1 MSARLDTRFYAVGA
15 VLGALLTLAFVVM
28 LLAIDD
34 LRESSRAASRAG
46 EEVVAAGGAERL
58 TLELSTGLRGFL
70 LTGEDRFLAPPAAWR
85 PSCPAGS
92 PRCAG

>member
-34 LRESSRAASRAG
+34 LRETRAPRRAR
-46 EEVVAAGGAERL
+46 ERRWSPPAER
-58 TLELSTGLRGFL
+58 S
-70 LTGEDRFLAPPAAWR
+70 A
-85 PSCPAGS
+85 
-92 PRCAG
+92 